1 MVLFNIEVILFQ
13 HQLYHIIKSVRKGGK
28 MRLRKKVVISIISI
42 LFMVSVFAGYQDA
55 FANGTDK
62 VVETKWLADNLNNV
76 KVVFVDNW
84 PSAKAVYEKKHIPGS
99 VYMGIGALMGTIS
112 PNPPDK
118 VQFEGMMDRLG
129 INNNDHVVLY
139 GPDGQSVF
147 TLGAFWL
154 MEYFGHQN
162 LSYLDGGLAKWNKE
176 DRASESGMKKAEAGN
191 YKVGATDESIRIV
204 ADDVLKNL
212 NKPDVVLVDAR
223 GSGEYNGEVNN
234 DKNKKVGYIPGALD
248 LYSKLNFNA
257 DGTLKSA
264 ADLKAV
270 YESKG
275 VTKNKEVIAYCQGGI
290 KAANSYFVLRHVLG
304 YKNVKVYVGSW
315 GEWSGLDYNKYPIVG
330 KIVEEKK

>member
-1 MVLFNIEVILFQ
+1 M
-13 HQLYHIIKSVRKGGK
+13 H
-28 MRLRKKVVISIISI
+28 LRRKVVISIVSI
-42 LFMVSVFAGYQDA
+42 LFMVSLFAGYQDA
-55 FANGTDK
+55 FAKDVSK
-62 VVETKWLADNLNNV
+62 VVETQWLADNLKDV

-84 PSAKAVYEKKHIPGS
+84 PSAKESYEKKHIMGG

-112 PNPPDK
+112 ANPPDK
-118 VQFEGMMDRLG
+118 AQFEGMMNRLG

-139 GPDGQSVF
+139 GPDGESVF

-154 MEYFGHQN
+154 MEYFGHKN
-162 LSYLDGGLAKWNKE
+162 VSYLNGGLAKWNKE
-176 DRASESGMKKAEAGN
+176 NRPSEGGMKQAQPGN

-212 NKPDVVLVDAR
+212 NNPKVALVDAR
-223 GSGEYNGEVNN
+223 GTGEFKGEVNN
-234 DKNKKVGYIPGALD
+234 DKNKRVGYIPGALD
-248 LYSKLNFNA
+248 LDSKLNFNA

-275 VTKNKEVIAYCQGGI
+275 VTKDKEIIAYCQGGI
-290 KAANSYFVLRHVLG
+290 KASNSYFVLRHVLG

-315 GEWSGLDYNKYPIVG
+315 GEWSGLDFKKYPIVG

>member
-1 MVLFNIEVILFQ
+1 MYLR
-13 HQLYHIIKSVRKGGK
+13 RK
-28 MRLRKKVVISIISI
+28 SIICFVSL
-42 LFMVSVFAGYQDA
+42 LFAVSLLAVCSNA
-55 FANGTDK
+55 FGASPL
-62 VVETKWLADNLNNV
+62 VETKWLADNLNNV
-76 KVVFVDNW
+76 KVVFVDSFS
-84 PSAKAVYEKKHIPGS
+84 SAKESYEKKHVTGS

-118 VQFEGMMDRLG
+118 VQFEGMMNRLG

-139 GPDGQSVF
+139 GPDGESVS
-147 TLGAFWL
+147 TLGALWL
-154 MEYFGHQN
+154 MEYFGHKN
-162 LSYLDGGLAKWNKE
+162 VSYLNGGLAKWNKE
-176 DRASESGMKKAEAGN
+176 NRPSEGGMKQAQPGN

-212 NKPDVVLVDAR
+212 NNPKVALVDAR
-223 GSGEYNGEVNN
+223 GTGEYKGEVNN
-234 DKNKKVGYIPGALD
+234 DKNKRVGYIPGALD
-248 LYSKLNFNA
+248 IDSKINFNA

-275 VTKNKEVIAYCQGGI
+275 VTKDKEVIAYCQGGI
-290 KAANSYFVLRHVLG
+290 KASNTYFVLRHVLG

-315 GEWSGLDYNKYPIVG
+315 GEWSGLDFKKYPIVG

>member
-1 MVLFNIEVILFQ
+1 MHLR
-13 HQLYHIIKSVRKGGK
+13 RKA
-28 MRLRKKVVISIISI
+28 VISIISV
-42 LFMVSVFAGYQDA
+42 LFMVSLFAGYQDA
-55 FANGTDK
+55 LANGAGK
-62 VVETKWLADNLNNV
+62 VVETQWLADNLNNV

-84 PSAKAVYEKKHIPGS
+84 PSAKEGYEKKHVPGS

-112 PNPPDK
+112 PVPPDK
-118 VQFEGMMDRLG
+118 VQFEGMMNRLG

-139 GPDGQSVF
+139 GADGESVF

-154 MEYFGHQN
+154 MEYFGHKN
-162 LSYLDGGLAKWNKE
+162 VSYLNGGLAKWNKE
-176 DRASESGMKKAEAGN
+176 NRPSEGGMKQAQPGN

-212 NKPDVVLVDAR
+212 NKPNVVLVDGR
-223 GSGEYNGEVNN
+223 GTGEYNGEINN
-234 DKNKKVGYIPGALD
+234 DKNKRVGHIPGALD
-248 LYSKLNFNA
+248 LDSYKTNFNTS

-264 ADLKAV
+264 ADLKAL

-275 VTKNKEVIAYCQGGI
+275 VTKDKEVIVYCQAGI
-290 KAANSYFVLRHVLG
+290 KASNAYFILRHILG

-315 GEWSGLDYNKYPIVG
+315 GEWSGLDFKKYPIVG

>member
-1 MVLFNIEVILFQ
+1 
-13 HQLYHIIKSVRKGGK
+13 
-28 MRLRKKVVISIISI
+28 MRLRMKAVISIVSI
-42 LFMVSVFAGYQDA
+42 LFMVSLFAGYQDA
-55 FANGTDK
+55 LANGAHK
-62 VVETKWLADNLNNV
+62 VVETQWLADNLNNV

-84 PSAKAVYEKKHIPGS
+84 PSAKESYEKKHVPGS

-118 VQFEGMMDRLG
+118 VQFEGMMNRLG
-129 INNNDHVVLY
+129 ISNNDHVVLY
-139 GPDGQSVF
+139 GVDGESVF

-154 MEYFGHQN
+154 MEYFGHKN
-162 LSYLDGGLAKWNKE
+162 VSYLNGGLAKWNKE
-176 DRASESGMKKAEAGN
+176 NRPSDAGMKKAEAGN

-212 NKPDVVLVDAR
+212 NKPNVVLVDAR
-223 GSGEYNGEVNN
+223 GTGEYNGEINN
-234 DKNKKVGYIPGALD
+234 DKNKRVGHLPGALD
-248 LYSKLNFNA
+248 LDSYKTNFNES

-264 ADLKAV
+264 ADLKAA
-270 YESKG
+270 YEAKG
-275 VTKNKEVIAYCQGGI
+275 VTKDKEVISYCQGGI
-290 KAANSYFVLRHVLG
+290 KASNSYFVLRHILG